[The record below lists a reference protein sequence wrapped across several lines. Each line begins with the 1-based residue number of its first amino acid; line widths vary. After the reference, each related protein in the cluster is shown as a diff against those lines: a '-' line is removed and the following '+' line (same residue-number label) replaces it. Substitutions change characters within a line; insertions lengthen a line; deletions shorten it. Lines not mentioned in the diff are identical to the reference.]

1 VFYEQQEKGITR
13 GFRRW
18 LQELAG
24 CETDKSFAH
33 CEETFEGA
41 EGEEGVDGG
50 GGKENMMK
58 KHFTFLLTVGV
69 MIALSVFSIGVLNS
83 CASNGTV
90 QSENTNFSENVSS
103 ISIGYYHENE
113 RNLLTVGFIYAVN
126 RWLRRYSPQ
135 MLTQN
140 NDYVKMR
147 VKYDYFYNVEL
158 FIKDDTFEILV
169 TFADDRRQ
177 PSDAQ
182 KDAIHLSTG
191 IYKVMDDYIVN
202 RSSARR

>member
-1 VFYEQQEKGITR
+1 MINKYFI
-13 GFRRW
+13 
-18 LQELAG
+18 
-24 CETDKSFAH
+24 FA
-33 CEETFEGA
+33 
-41 EGEEGVDGG
+41 
-50 GGKENMMK
+50 
-58 KHFTFLLTVGV
+58 LTVSA
-69 MIALSVFSIGVLNS
+69 MIALSGFSIGVLNS
-83 CASNGTV
+83 CASSGTV
-90 QSENTNFSENVSS
+90 QNENTNFSENISS
-103 ISIGYYHENE
+103 ISVGIYHENE
-113 RNLLTVGFIYAVN
+113 RNLLIPGFIYAVN

-147 VKYDYFYNVEL
+147 VRYDYFYDVEL

-169 TFADDRRQ
+169 TFADDRRR

-182 KDAIHLSTG
+182 KDATHLSTG